1 MISMIRNLIKH
12 LRCGGGENPNE
23 GVSRQSR
30 ERKPFLMRIR
40 SLRDRSSRNKNKLRK
55 VDELELEWSN
65 SPKSR
70 LRRNGFDIPVYG

>member
-1 MISMIRNLIKH
+1 MINMIRNLIKH
-12 LRCGGGENPNE
+12 LRCGGEENPSE
-23 GVSRQSR
+23 GVSRQTG
-30 ERKPFLMRIR
+30 ERKSLLLRIR
-40 SLRDRSSRNKNKLRK
+40 SLRGRSSRNKNRVRK